1 MNSIHN
7 NGENDQSLNEGL
19 DKLGHAYSQ
28 LPDEQPPELLDQAI
42 LNQAHLAVENKPH
55 WMQFGWVHGLTTAAV
70 VVLAISLVFNQ
81 REQVPNFENEIRIDE
96 PQRSQRE
103 NAEKKQSPV
112 MHSDDS
118 PMELKEKQEYR
129 QDTPPGA
136 PPAAAPLSEIMEI
149 TVGEQTT
156 EPTAVAGR
164 SVQAARTRQSKADNT
179 DKDMSG
185 NEPALEEQ
193 LLEDSAQVPDPLEFE
208 AVSKR
213 SQPATATAGFTAEAD
228 ELTERNAEIN
238 QWLQEIILLKQSGDA
253 AWEAELEN
261 FKEMYPDYP
270 LPQELSD

>member
-19 DKLGHAYSQ
+19 DKLGHAYAQ

-42 LNQAHLAVENKPH
+42 LNRAHRAVEKKAH
-55 WMQFGWVHGLTTAAV
+55 WMQFGWLHGLTTAAV
-70 VVLAISLVFNQ
+70 VVLAISLVYNQ

-96 PQRSQRE
+96 PQRSRRE
-103 NAEKKQSPV
+103 NVDKKQSG
-112 MHSDDS
+112 MMQSDDS

-129 QDTPPGA
+129 QDASPVV
-136 PPAAAPLSEIMEI
+136 PPAAAPQSEVMEI
-149 TVGEQTT
+149 NVGEQIT
-156 EPTAVAGR
+156 ELTANAER
-164 SVQAARTRQSKADNT
+164 SVHAAKTRQTKADNT

-193 LLEDSAQVPDPLEFE
+193 LLEDSAQVSDVLEFE

-213 SQPATATAGFTAEAD
+213 SQPATAAAGFTAEAD

-253 AWEAELEN
+253 SWEIELES
-261 FKEMYPDYP
+261 FKEKYPDYP
-270 LPQELSD
+270 LPKELSD